1 MTVTFDDLDLHP
13 QILKAIA
20 EAGYSI
26 PTEIQLKSIPKIA
39 SGVDVR
45 AAAQTGTGK
54 TAAFLLPAL
63 HRLAENPAKGG
74 QGPRVLVL
82 APTRELA
89 MQIANQAK
97 QYSKYLN
104 RAKTVCIGG
113 GVPYQEQMRQ
123 LSRPYELLIATPG
136 RLQDLVDK
144 GKIQFSRL
152 EMLVLDEADRMLD
165 MGFIDAVEKIVS
177 LTPKSRQTLLFSATL
192 QGSVLRLSEKLLNSP
207 VDVIVSTVK
216 TKNDNIQQSL
226 FYVDDVHHKNRLLDH
241 ILREEDAMDC
251 TIIFTSTKRYA
262 DQLVDDLSDKGHDA
276 AALHGDMSQRQRTRT
291 MMQLR
296 NGKIKIL
303 VATDVAARG
312 IDLQSITHV
321 INFDLPRN
329 VEDYVHRI
337 GRTGRAGAKGVAFS
351 FAERRDTLVVK
362 RIEEYTG
369 HNMNVAEIEGLEP
382 RKTRSSQAVRPPRSR
397 FDLTKRFRPQKR
409 ETGRFGRRQGGGRS
423 FRDKD

>member
-1 MTVTFDDLDLHP
+1 MTATFDELNLHP
-13 QILKAIA
+13 QIMKAIA
-20 EAGYSI
+20 ELGYI
-26 PTEIQLKSIPKIA
+26 TPTEIQLKAIPQIA
-39 SGVDVR
+39 SGVDIR

-63 HRLAENPAKGG
+63 HRLVANPVKGG

-89 MQIANQAK
+89 TQIANQAK
-97 QYSKYLN
+97 QYSKHLD
-104 RAKTVCIGG
+104 RVKTVCIGG

-123 LSRPYELLIATPG
+123 LSRPYEILIATPG

-165 MGFIDAVEKIVS
+165 MGFIDAVEQIVA

-192 QGSVLRLSEKLLNSP
+192 QGSVLRLSEKLLNKP
-207 VDVIVSTVK
+207 TDVIVSTVR
-216 TKNDNIQQSL
+216 TKNENIKQSL
-226 FYVDDVHHKNRLLDH
+226 FYVDDVQHKNRLLDH
-241 ILREEDAMDC
+241 ILREENSMDC
-251 TIIFTSTKRYA
+251 AIIFTSTKRYA
-262 DQLVDDLSDKGHDA
+262 DQLVDDLHEQGHDA

-337 GRTGRAGAKGVAFS
+337 GRTGRAGAKGVALS

-362 RIEEYTG
+362 RIEEFTG
-369 HNMNVAEIEGLEP
+369 HAMNVAEIAGLEP
-382 RKTRSSQAVRPPRSR
+382 RKTRSSQAPRPSRSR
-397 FDLTKRFRPQKR
+397 FDMTKRFRSEKKGPKR
-409 ETGRFGRRQGGGRS
+409 FDRKQNSGRS
-423 FRDKD
+423 FRDKE